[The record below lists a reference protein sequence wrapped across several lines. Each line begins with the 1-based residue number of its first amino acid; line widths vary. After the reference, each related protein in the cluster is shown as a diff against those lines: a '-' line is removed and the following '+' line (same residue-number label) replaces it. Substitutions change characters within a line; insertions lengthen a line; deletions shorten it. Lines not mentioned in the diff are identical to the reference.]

1 MTTVLT
7 SSLAAVATPNSVVTP
22 LVSGGDVNDQ
32 TQESFTHVL
41 SGQTPA
47 AASGVAQPAG
57 TIQEMTSTNLRVPA
71 TDAETMPVPEIA
83 VTADAN
89 TQGVTPSK
97 AKNSIDAPRD
107 ARPGAAKQST
117 SGGGKRQTHDTVTSY
132 VSDTTDARAQVVTPA
147 TSPVASRATSG
158 ANASSDPVVTPAT
171 SPVASRA
178 TSGAN
183 ASSDP
188 VVSPG
193 SPARTGASQGTADL
207 GDAGGPPAAHNSHVT
222 VTDPDIT
229 TAAAAS
235 SGSGAVGE
243 ETTFI
248 PSLTLPSAATK
259 DFVARDQVT
268 STSFSSLA
276 DSNRGLNAL
285 AQPEPSGRA
294 TVSSAKDNASSHR
307 SSTTSS
313 SVVPLN
319 QATGLTF
326 SQGATD
332 HSATTAIA
340 SSAPGAAHTSAPGAS
355 SPTEASK
362 SIDPSSTAA
371 AHAFAAPSFT
381 GEGSTLDV
389 SGLSSAIS
397 RPVSGGDGT
406 YSVTV
411 AMHPAGLGH
420 VQAVMSLTGSELQV
434 SLTPETDHG
443 HAALAGAVNDLKNE
457 LARGGVNVNIDLRHS
472 QSQTSSDDRR
482 PKTSDTQ
489 ARPTERTATFVTPT
503 STARDAGQIHL
514 ML

>member
-1 MTTVLT
+1 
-7 SSLAAVATPNSVVTP
+7 VTP
-22 LVSGGDVNDQ
+22 ILSEGDVNDQ
-32 TQESFTHVL
+32 TQESFTQVL

-47 AASGVAQPAG
+47 AASGTAHPAG
-57 TIQEMTSTNLRVPA
+57 TAQDMPSTNLRVTA
-71 TDAETMPVPEIA
+71 TGAETMPLPDIA
-83 VTADAN
+83 VNVDAN
-89 TQGVTPSK
+89 TQGITPSK
-97 AKNSIDAPRD
+97 AKNSTDAPRD

-117 SGGGKRQTHDTVTSY
+117 SGGGKRHTHDTVASY
-132 VSDTTDARAQVVTPA
+132 VSDTTGAGAQVVTPA
-147 TSPVASRATSG
+147 TSPVESRATSG

-171 SPVASRA
+171 SSVESRA

-188 VVSPG
+188 VVSSGP
-193 SPARTGASQGTADL
+193 PARTGASQGTADL
-207 GDAGGPPAAHNSHVT
+207 GDAGGPPAARNGHVT
-222 VTDPDIT
+222 VTDPGIM

-235 SGSGAVGE
+235 SGSGAVAE
-243 ETTFI
+243 ETSLI

-259 DFVARDQVT
+259 GFVAPDQVT

-276 DSNRGLNAL
+276 DSDRGFNPL
-285 AQPEPSGRA
+285 AQPESSGRA
-294 TVSSAKDNASSHR
+294 TVSSAKDNASGHR
-307 SSTTSS
+307 SSTSSS

-319 QATGLTF
+319 QAAGLTF
-326 SQGATD
+326 SQEATD
-332 HSATTAIA
+332 HSAAAAIA
-340 SSAPGAAHTSAPGAS
+340 SSAPDAVHTSAPGAS
-355 SPTEASK
+355 SPSDASK
-362 SIDPSSTAA
+362 SIGLSTTAT

-381 GEGSTLDV
+381 GQGSTLDV

-482 PKTSDTQ
+482 PTTSDTQ

>member
-132 VSDTTDARAQVVTPA
+132 VSDTTDARAQ
-147 TSPVASRATSG
+147 
-158 ANASSDPVVTPAT
+158 VVTPAT